1 MKLYHF
7 ASAKYLIP
15 SIREKRL
22 KLSTFQNLND
32 PYEVMPIMY
41 DKMGNFA
48 QAGMVRQHIQN
59 MLKDAGLLC
68 MSSNVESSVMWG
80 NYADRHNGVAYEFHF
95 EQQAN
100 ERLIHVTYDGGRVV
114 FSEDMNLHDEKQLD
128 DFFKILLGRKAG
140 GWIYEAETRW
150 VFPISRGK
158 VKIMVDENG
167 LIFTPLP
174 EELKRIILG
183 VDCPLFEDIVGRTV
197 VEHGL
202 NDISVTRARL
212 SDRDFNIIV
221 DPI

>member
-80 NYADRHNGVAYEFHF
+80 NYADRHKGVAYEFHF

-158 VKIMVDENG
+158 VKVMVDENG

-202 NDISVTRARL
+202 KDISVTRARL

>member
-80 NYADRHNGVAYEFHF
+80 NYADRHKGVAYEFHF

>member
-80 NYADRHNGVAYEFHF
+80 NYADRHKGVAYEFHF

-158 VKIMVDENG
+158 VKVMVDENG

-183 VDCPLFEDIVGRTV
+183 VDCPLFEDIVGGTV

-202 NDISVTRARL
+202 KDISVTRARL